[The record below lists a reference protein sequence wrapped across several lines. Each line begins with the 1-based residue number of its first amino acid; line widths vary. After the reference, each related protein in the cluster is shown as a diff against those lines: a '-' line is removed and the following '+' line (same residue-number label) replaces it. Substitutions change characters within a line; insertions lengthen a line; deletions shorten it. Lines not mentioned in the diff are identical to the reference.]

1 MIFVAAGTRDG
12 RDLTQL
18 LVKKGYEVTASV
30 VSSYGEKLLEACGK
44 RLVINDEPLD
54 EAGLIRY
61 IKAHDIRL
69 FVDASHP
76 YAVNVSQNAMAA
88 TEKLG
93 IPYIRY
99 ERDITEFPYEKLH
112 IVHSY
117 DAASEVAAR
126 LGKNVFLTT
135 GSRNLQKFVGA
146 PALKEAT
153 IFARILPTAKVLIDC
168 EAMGLTPRQ
177 LIAMQ
182 GPFSKELNLAFFK
195 ESKADVVITKNSGT
209 IGGTDTKLMA
219 AKELG
224 LPVVIID
231 RPKIAYKNLAHT
243 YEEVLRFIKV
253 QN

>member
-117 DAASEVAAR
+117 EEASEVAAR

-231 RPKIAYKNLAHT
+231 RPKISYKNLAHT
-243 YEEVLRFIKV
+243 FLEVLHFIKV
-253 QN
+253 QD

>member
-54 EAGLIRY
+54 EAGLMRY

-117 DAASEVAAR
+117 EEASEVAAR

-168 EAMGLTPRQ
+168 EAMGLMPRQ

-253 QN
+253 QD

>member
-1 MIFVAAGTRDG
+1 
-12 RDLTQL
+12 
-18 LVKKGYEVTASV
+18 
-30 VSSYGEKLLEACGK
+30 
-44 RLVINDEPLD
+44 
-54 EAGLIRY
+54 
-61 IKAHDIRL
+61 
-69 FVDASHP
+69 
-76 YAVNVSQNAMAA
+76 MAA

-117 DAASEVAAR
+117 EEASEVAAR

-253 QN
+253 QD

>member
-44 RLVINDEPLD
+44 RLVINDGPLD

-117 DAASEVAAR
+117 EEASEVAAR

-243 YEEVLRFIKV
+243 YQEVLRFIKV
-253 QN
+253 QD

>member
-61 IKAHDIRL
+61 IKAHDIRF

-117 DAASEVAAR
+117 EEASEVAAR

-253 QN
+253 QD